1 MNIRGVLLLLLVVF
15 VLSSCQTNNLSNI
28 PKIGLISFG
37 PPYITINQDTC
48 EMQFTIEDGNADLG
62 NPKIGNNFDIYI
74 KDFRFDTGYAGY
86 FFPDI
91 DGSIKDP
98 EKGFIGTCYFYFTP
112 YILLPRTDSL
122 HMATGDTTYFE
133 VYVVDQAG
141 NESNHFVTPK
151 VILTY

>member
-1 MNIRGVLLLLLVVF
+1 
-15 VLSSCQTNNLSNI
+15 
-28 PKIGLISFG
+28 
-37 PPYITINQDTC
+37 
-48 EMQFTIEDGNADLG
+48 MQFTIEDGNADLG
-62 NPKIGNNFDIYI
+62 NPQNGDKFDIYI

-86 FFPDI
+86 FFPLI

-122 HMATGDTTYFE
+122 HMATGDTTSFE

-151 VILTY
+151 VILTN